1 MSQSSPAQIQNST
14 GKTNTSLSLQTRL
27 VLFVLFI
34 SLVPLILIA
43 TRDSFQTQQ
52 ALTNGAEL
60 SLKSGATQ
68 TANNLDNFIQNTLD
82 SVGIE
87 AQLAEFMNYLTMSPA
102 ARTGFD
108 TRDRAKSL
116 VVNLSKKN
124 SHIISYALVDIT
136 GNMVLDSST
145 DAEFNEAKDTYFTQV
160 QFADKP
166 ILTAVTYADDKTPI
180 ITFASNV
187 MDANG
192 TKMGVLRVKFKASV
206 LQDVIIQSVG
216 PSVDTSVIL
225 LDPLRI
231 RMADSQNP
239 GLILKSL
246 IPLTQADYLIAV
258 DTHRFL
264 DIPREDQATNLVG
277 FDLALNNAVNQ
288 PFFRADTSPNSP
300 GDDTIAVAFLKTQP
314 WTLVYSRPTS
324 IFLAEVQK
332 QIRINIIL
340 VLSAAIIISI
350 GATIIARSLTNPI
363 VRMAKV
369 ANSISQGDLNAR
381 TTVTSSD
388 EIGVLG
394 TAFNSMTD
402 QLQSTLYGLE
412 QRIDE
417 RTAELRKSALKLE
430 TIADVGREIS
440 VIRDI
445 DTLFNVSV
453 DLIRNR
459 FAYYHVG
466 IFLVDE
472 RGEYAILRAASSTA
486 AEKMLAENYKIRV
499 GPAGMVGTV
508 TQVGQANIAHESDL
522 NSARMENPLL
532 PETRSEIVLPLR
544 SHNFTIGALDIQS
557 STSAAFDDKDIQTFQ
572 ILADQLA
579 VAIENAQLT
588 QQVEGNLK
596 ALIATNQLQTQK
608 IWQIANTQ
616 RERPAFEYDGTQV
629 RAVPQNLPSSLLK
642 QLEMGNPIVLDE
654 DTDIQ
659 DGHKHINT
667 LLIPL
672 LVLNQVIGV
681 IGLEQEDPNYVW
693 KDEDIALAQAA
704 ANRAALTLDNA
715 RLLEESQR
723 RAIKERNILESTT
736 RIGTALNIE
745 NILQTTV
752 EEVEKILG
760 DSEIILQINTGS
772 QSSKNERT
780 YSE

>member
-1 MSQSSPAQIQNST
+1 MSQSTPAQIQNST
-14 GKTNTSLSLQTRL
+14 VKTNTSLSLQTRL

-288 PFFRADTSPNSP
+288 PFFRADINPNTP

-340 VLSAAIIISI
+340 VLSALIIISI

-381 TTVTSSD
+381 TIVTSSD

-394 TAFNSMTD
+394 AAFNSMTD

-499 GPAGMVGTV
+499 GQAGMVGTV
-508 TQVGQANIAHESDL
+508 TQIGQANIAHESDL

-704 ANRAALTLDNA
+704 ASRAALTLDNA

-723 RAIKERNILESTT
+723 RAIKERSILESTT
-736 RIGTALNIE
+736 RIGAALNIE
-745 NILQTTV
+745 NILKTTV
-752 EEVEKILG
+752 DEVEKIIG
-760 DSEIILQINTGS
+760 GSEVILQF
-772 QSSKNERT
+772 QSSYDQKPNE
-780 YSE
+780 